1 MKKLHAALVFL
12 LPIPLNR
19 GTQRLDAYDKRTTSR
34 L

>member
-12 LPIPLNR
+12 LPIPLNC
-19 GTQRLDAYDKRTTSR
+19 GTRRLDAYNKRTTLR